1 MASYNIMGDEGT
13 IDRVKHTAIGQY
25 IQSRLFLGLPIDVIP
40 NTTLNQKFGIN
51 PKTRI
56 TADEKY
62 QAIYFCIGDGGH
74 DQSKTANQPA
84 ITVPVDHDPSDCALY
99 HHMPFVLRP
108 LNNDL
113 TDTERSRYRLRRIE
127 NHGGVDYA
135 AYYARKMTYEN
146 TTRIVLESVN
156 KGVSTVLPYD
166 YTERN
171 LSPVRPELPVRQV
184 VTASNTK
191 MKVSTGA
198 SIVFDEFD
206 VREYRNVCKIIYGS
220 ARVSV
225 ISEMCA
231 VAAVDDTTYVND
243 AGQRFPE
250 LKGATVISFF
260 STYQSMDFSN
270 GGFTEV
276 LELGEKT
283 PLPTNSSIIPT
294 VGVSPTTEG
303 VGG

>member
-13 IDRVKHTAIGQY
+13 IDRVRHTAIGQY
-25 IQSRLFLGLPIDVIP
+25 IQSRLFLGLPIEIIQ
-40 NTTLNQKFGIN
+40 NTTLNEKFDIN
-51 PKTRI
+51 KKTQI

-113 TDTERSRYRLRRIE
+113 TETERSRYRLRRIE
-127 NHGGVDYA
+127 THGGVQYV

-156 KGVSTVLPYD
+156 KGVSSVLPYT
-166 YTERN
+166 YTTSN
-171 LSPVRPELPVRQV
+171 LNPKRPELPVRQV

-220 ARVSV
+220 ARISV
-225 ISEMCA
+225 ISEMCV
-231 VAAVDDTTYVND
+231 VAAVDDIAHMND
-243 AGQRFPE
+243 KGEKYSE

-283 PLPTNSSIIPT
+283 PLPTNSSIIAT
-294 VGVSPTTEG
+294 VGVNPAAEG